1 MFSGKY
7 IAHIL
12 FPEGVIFR
20 KVYDITYI
28 IYFFSFST
36 REEHRLSSTEEQ
48 RNDDFIFLDDDADG
62 LVDVQQ
68 HKDLLRQFALY
79 EIGRKGDPVCAFRGQ
94 LPDLALLILHQHA
107 IQSDLTELHQM
118 MWLEKI

>member
-1 MFSGKY
+1 MLFSGKFT
-7 IAHIL
+7 IL
-12 FPEGVIFR
+12 PILSTSFP
-20 KVYDITYI
+20 
-28 IYFFSFST
+28 FST

-118 MWLEKI
+118 MWLENFIKTNF